1 MIGILFGGDIVGKP
15 GRDAVARLVPLLRK
29 RHGVDCVVAN
39 AENAAG
45 GSGVTPEIVEELL
58 SAGVDVLTSGD
69 HVWRNRAVY
78 GSMGREDRLLRP
90 ANYPEE
96 APGKGRV
103 LVTLPGGAKLGVVN
117 VMGRVFMKPADCP
130 FKAAAREVEALRVE
144 TPLILVDMHAE
155 ATSEK
160 IALGRWL
167 DGKVTAVIGTH
178 THVQTADERLLP
190 GGTAYL
196 TEAGMTGPCESVLG
210 REIGAV
216 VRHFVTQLPERFE
229 VAREGVEFQGALV
242 RADEKTGRA
251 VSIERIREKLP
262 ASSRRPASD
271 GEGEENGGR

>member
-1 MIGILFGGDIVGKP
+1 MITILFGGDVVGKP
-15 GRDAVARLVPLLRK
+15 GRGAVATLVPRLRK
-29 RHGVDCVVAN
+29 RYGVDCVIAN

-45 GSGVTPEIVEELL
+45 GSGVTPEIVAELL
-58 SAGVDVLTSGD
+58 SSGVDVLTSGD

-78 GSMGREDRLLRP
+78 GVMGREERLLRP
-90 ANYPEE
+90 ANYPDD
-96 APGKGRV
+96 APGKGRIV
-103 LVTLPGGAKLGVVN
+103 VALAGGTKIGVVN
-117 VMGRVFMKPADCP
+117 VMGRVFMKPIDCP
-130 FKAAAREVEALRVE
+130 FRAALREVEALRAQ
-144 TPLILVDMHAE
+144 TPLIVVDMHAE

-178 THVQTADERLLP
+178 THVQTADEQLLP

-229 VAREGVEFQGALV
+229 VAREGVEFQGVLV

-251 VSIERIREKLP
+251 VAIERVREKL
-262 ASSRRPASD
+262 AD
-271 GEGEENGGR
+271 KEHTGNDEEAEEDAE

>member
-78 GSMGREDRLLRP
+78 GIMGREDRLLRP

-103 LVTLPGGAKLGVVN
+103 LVTL
-117 VMGRVFMKPADCP
+117 R
-130 FKAAAREVEALRVE
+130 AARN
-144 TPLILVDMHAE
+144 
-155 ATSEK
+155 S
-160 IALGRWL
+160 G
-167 DGKVTAVIGTH
+167 
-178 THVQTADERLLP
+178 
-190 GGTAYL
+190 
-196 TEAGMTGPCESVLG
+196 
-210 REIGAV
+210 
-216 VRHFVTQLPERFE
+216 
-229 VAREGVEFQGALV
+229 
-242 RADEKTGRA
+242 
-251 VSIERIREKLP
+251 
-262 ASSRRPASD
+262 SST
-271 GEGEENGGR
+271 